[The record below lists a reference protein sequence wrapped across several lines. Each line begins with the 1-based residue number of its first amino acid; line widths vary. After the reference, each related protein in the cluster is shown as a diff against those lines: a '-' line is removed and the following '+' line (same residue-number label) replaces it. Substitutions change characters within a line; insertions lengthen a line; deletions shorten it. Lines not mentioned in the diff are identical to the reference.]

1 MTDHAAAPTGTSS
14 SRWSVCP
21 GCGVTLPGSADLH
34 ARANASEVCWQLY
47 GEVAAHEAAHVAVL
61 GRLHQLTV
69 DTYGAQH
76 AGGSA
81 ARIGVAFALIGL
93 RLSLDEGWSGE
104 EVRDAHQ
111 YLAAN
116 FREWPEFA
124 PPAERKWM
132 TVYDVALATSP
143 DEHAR
148 LVLRWAAEAW
158 AAWEHAREDVVA
170 LLRAR
175 LPVDVRGRI
184 TSARSR
190 ELGSTTGA
198 GRIVGAGDV
207 DEPRDAR

>member
-1 MTDHAAAPTGTSS
+1 MTDDAAAPTDAAS
-14 SRWSVCP
+14 SRCSVCP
-21 GCGVTLPGSADLH
+21 GCGLILPGGVDLH
-34 ARANASEVCWQLY
+34 GRSNASEACWQLY
-47 GEVAAHEAAHVAVL
+47 GEVASHEAADIVVL

-76 AGGSA
+76 AGRSA
-81 ARIGVAFALIGL
+81 VRIGVAFALIGL

-116 FREWPEFA
+116 FKEWPEFA
-124 PPAERKWM
+124 PPAERTWM

-148 LVLRWAAEAW
+148 LVHHWAAEVW
-158 AAWEHAREDVVA
+158 AAWEQVREDVVA
-170 LLRAR
+170 LLGAR
-175 LPVDVRGRI
+175 LPVDVRGWIR
-184 TSARSR
+184 SARSR

-198 GRIVGAGDV
+198 GRIVGAGDL
-207 DEPRDAR
+207 DERRETR